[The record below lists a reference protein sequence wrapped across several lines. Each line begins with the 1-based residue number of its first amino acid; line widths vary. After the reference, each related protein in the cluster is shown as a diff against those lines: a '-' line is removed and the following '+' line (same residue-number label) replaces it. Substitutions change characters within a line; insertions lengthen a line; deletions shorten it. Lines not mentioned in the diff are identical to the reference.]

1 MDDLLDLNF
10 AAPASNAKSV
20 AGGVAPKPP
29 SFDFLKN
36 AATSRTGTPIS
47 YGLPSSSAIKPTYNL
62 SSSATSVGVGGGTSG
77 FPSRTATPLA
87 RPSSSNS
94 GIINSSSK
102 PDAFSSLFSTSS
114 TTASL
119 AVDDG
124 LTLLERKQKLEAE
137 RKEKEKRDRDAF
149 NFDGWSQGG
158 TGSSTTPGNFLHPTP
173 QMATTRINPVPI
185 LSMKATPARPHS
197 SASANATKTTS
208 SWDFDDLLAA
218 PATVP
223 PSKTSTR
230 GPSPAPEPVL
240 DPWDMAMLDKPLPT
254 RIATPSSSIMRNHD
268 TSNVDED
275 VLGLLAEPVRHPR
288 DTPRERPAT
297 SNTADV
303 SPAQRTTARSPAER
317 SLSPPPHI
325 IGQIVEMGFAPKQ
338 ARKALAE
345 TDTGMNVEAA
355 LELLLARNTAGG
367 QESDFRDPRQEDDD
381 TSRREREQERRR
393 RRREGPSRSTMA
405 TPTADPAGRRDIDEI
420 PFADQ
425 ADKILAQA
433 SAVGLS
439 VFSKANSLWNVGK
452 ERAQKIIDERAA
464 AGSSAAGRE
473 GKDGRGKA
481 MDGRPRWM
489 MDADVGNEHAPEDCT
504 SDDAQLDMR
513 AKAGRFAVSDR
524 HPRADER
531 EDISEPIPRHRKEKE
546 LDLLGQNGNSA
557 SAKGTSYQ
565 SPARRKRQT
574 TQVASA
580 TASGRESPA
589 QNRITQRAHTPPPL
603 KRRQYTRATSTQIST
618 SLSSKEAGND
628 QFKLGAYA
636 EASDAYTR
644 ALDALPSDHLLRI
657 PLYTNRASAYL
668 KQGNYSGAIDD
679 CTKVIALVGL
689 DYHPSKEAPLDDVD
703 AVKDIKL
710 ADGLIKALCKRAG
723 AYEMGEKWKQ
733 AREDW
738 EAAMS
743 VSAASL
749 VFSGPGGANQRK
761 MVSEGLARA
770 AKMCDVLERGGNDAS
785 VKPIPSTSS
794 TATNPPVR
802 SSSTRPPVKPK
813 TAAQVNPAKSVGVA
827 AMRAA
832 ASALESEDTLRFQLK
847 NAVDNRIA
855 TWSKGKE
862 TNVRGL
868 LASLDMVLDKD
879 EPLWK
884 DIKRPGM
891 AELITDKQ
899 LKIGYMKVI
908 ARLHPD
914 KLSAANSSVEQRMI
928 ANSVFG
934 ILNDAWHAHS
944 GA

>member
-10 AAPASNAKSV
+10 ASPTNNAKT
-20 AGGVAPKPP
+20 AGSGVALKPP
-29 SFDFLKN
+29 SFDFLNN
-36 AATSRTGTPIS
+36 AATSRTSTLVS
-47 YGLPSSSAIKPTYNL
+47 YGLPSLAAIKPTPNL
-62 SSSATSVGVGGGTSG
+62 YSSASSLGNGGGTSG
-77 FPSRTATPLA
+77 IPSRVATPLA

-94 GIINSSSK
+94 GINTSSSK
-102 PDAFSSLFSTSS
+102 QDAFSSLFATSS
-114 TTASL
+114 TPASS
-119 AVDDG
+119 AADDG
-124 LTLLERKQKLEAE
+124 LTLLERKEKLEAE
-137 RKEKEKRDRDAF
+137 RKDKEQRDRNAF
-149 NFDGWSQGG
+149 NFDSWSQGR
-158 TGSSTTPGNFLHPTP
+158 TGSSSAPGNFLHS
-173 QMATTRINPVPI
+173 TTRTETPRINAIPAPSI
-185 LSMKATPARPHS
+185 QAAPARPRS
-197 SASANATKTTS
+197 SASTNAAKATS

-218 PATVP
+218 PAAFP
-223 PSKTSTR
+223 PTKPSTR
-230 GPSPAPEPVL
+230 APSPAPAPVL
-240 DPWDMAMLDKPLPT
+240 DPWDMAMLDKPLPA
-254 RIATPSSSIMRNHD
+254 RITTPSSSAVMQNHD
-268 TSNVDED
+268 ASDVDED
-275 VLGLLAEPVRHPR
+275 VLGLLAEPVNHPR
-288 DTPRERPAT
+288 HASTERLEAT
-297 SNTADV
+297 NTAFA
-303 SPAQRTTARSPAER
+303 SSAQRATTRRPAER

-325 IGQIVEMGFAPKQ
+325 IGQIVEMGFAPQQ

-355 LELLLARNTAGG
+355 LELLLAGNTAGRP
-367 QESDFRDPRQEDDD
+367 QSEFRDQRQADDD

-405 TPTADPAGRRDIDEI
+405 TPTVDPTAQSDADEI

-473 GKDGRGKA
+473 GKDGKGKA
-481 MDGRPRWM
+481 LDGRPRWM
-489 MDADVGNEHAPEDCT
+489 MDADAANDHVPEDRR
-504 SDDAQLDMR
+504 SNNPRVDLRSR
-513 AKAGRFAVSDR
+513 AERFADSDR
-524 HPRADER
+524 HPQADEQ
-531 EDISEPIPRHRKEKE
+531 EHISGPIPRHRKGKE
-546 LDLLGQNGNSA
+546 FDLLGENGPI
-557 SAKGTSYQ
+557 GTAYQ
-565 SPARRKRQT
+565 SPARRKPQT
-574 TQVASA
+574 ARVTSA
-580 TASGRESPA
+580 TASSRGSPI
-589 QNRITQRAHTPPPL
+589 QNIATQKARMPPAL
-603 KRRQYTRATSTQIST
+603 KRRHYTRATPSQISI
-618 SLSSKEAGND
+618 SMSSKEAGND
-628 QFKLGAYA
+628 QFKLGAYS
-636 EASDAYTR
+636 EASEAYTR
-644 ALDALPSDHLLRI
+644 ALDALPPDHLLRV

-668 KQGNYSGAIDD
+668 KQGNHGGAIDD
-679 CTKVIALVGL
+679 CTKAIELVGL
-689 DYHPSKEAPLDDVD
+689 DYHPSKEALLDDDD

-738 EAAMS
+738 EKAMS

-770 AKMCDVLERGGNDAS
+770 GKMCDVLDEGGKDAA
-785 VKPIPSTSS
+785 VKSGATTSS
-794 TATNPPVR
+794 STTNPPARAV
-802 SSSTRPPVKPK
+802 SARPTVKSK
-813 TAAQVNPAKSVGVA
+813 LAAPVNPAKSVGVT

-832 ASALESEDTLRFQLK
+832 ASALESEDNLRFRLK
-847 NAVDNRIA
+847 NTVDARIA

-862 TNVRGL
+862 TNIRGL

-934 ILNDAWHAHS
+934 ILNDA
-944 GA
+944 